1 MLILKF
7 IYSILENSDTET
19 LYKLKDKFL
28 PKKEQEYLVFTQDF
42 YALHNKLPD
51 KATFENK
58 FKVTLPK
65 NNEPADFWYDEL
77 YTAFQ
82 NSIIEKAVIESA
94 KNKGGAIKIF
104 QQAITDFNTDG
115 KVEVYTYAD
124 GNKRLKAYNERKLNK
139 GITYLSTGLTELD
152 GMSLGYKKADLWT
165 IGGRESIGKAEPL
178 SNKILTQNRGL
189 ISFGELTKK
198 DKVFGS
204 DGKPQS
210 ITGIY
215 PQGKRPVYKVSFA
228 DGTNVLCDENHL
240 WASENRY
247 DRDRKTGFVTRS
259 TKTLLE
265 DLTRVPKSY
274 YKIPNTPTIEFSAEE
289 KLPIHPYIIGAIL
302 GDGCVVGHDTVLT
315 SGDPEILDRL
325 KDLWGNCSDA
335 TGKRPTD
342 SPQIRFKGIDKL
354 INSLGMRGKNSFT
367 KEIPEIYLTASIS
380 DRIELLRGLMDT
392 DGYRVKG
399 NRIAEFSVRSEK
411 LAKGVVRLVRQLGGI
426 ALYSDTKIVKEKPVY
441 VVRASFVK
449 DNFINPFFCKR
460 KASSFKPRANNS
472 CFGKIIRSIEYSHEE
487 ECQCISVSNP
497 DKLYLT
503 GEDGVVTHNT
513 WQLLKM
519 ADALDNWMIQQSM
532 NRPILI
538 ISGEMTAEELEERL
552 DSIRCQI
559 SYQRLTNGTLI
570 AGEERKFN
578 RYLQS
583 FESNIIIIDSFDGI
597 ADVEFFITLYRP
609 ACIFIDGSHLL
620 SASYDWKD
628 IALVTASMKR
638 ITRNNKIPII
648 NTTHLKAERGNS
660 AKGGDLD
667 DFAYTKGYTRDSDI
681 VGVMYASD
689 IMELDNK
696 VGIDWVKVRRGNR
709 TRTVWQSDH
718 ENGKTVLVENLTGKD
733 LASAKIGDDGSAKG
747 SYAKKQTEIY

>member
-124 GNKRLKAYNERKLNK
+124 GNKRLKAYNERKVNK

-165 IGGRESIGKAEPL
+165 IGGRESIGK
-178 SNKILTQNRGL
+178 
-189 ISFGELTKK
+189 
-198 DKVFGS
+198 
-204 DGKPQS
+204 
-210 ITGIY
+210 
-215 PQGKRPVYKVSFA
+215 
-228 DGTNVLCDENHL
+228 
-240 WASENRY
+240 
-247 DRDRKTGFVTRS
+247 
-259 TKTLLE
+259 
-265 DLTRVPKSY
+265 
-274 YKIPNTPTIEFSAEE
+274 
-289 KLPIHPYIIGAIL
+289 
-302 GDGCVVGHDTVLT
+302 
-315 SGDPEILDRL
+315 
-325 KDLWGNCSDA
+325 
-335 TGKRPTD
+335 
-342 SPQIRFKGIDKL
+342 
-354 INSLGMRGKNSFT
+354 
-367 KEIPEIYLTASIS
+367 
-380 DRIELLRGLMDT
+380 
-392 DGYRVKG
+392 
-399 NRIAEFSVRSEK
+399 
-411 LAKGVVRLVRQLGGI
+411 
-426 ALYSDTKIVKEKPVY
+426 
-441 VVRASFVK
+441 
-449 DNFINPFFCKR
+449 
-460 KASSFKPRANNS
+460 
-472 CFGKIIRSIEYSHEE
+472 
-487 ECQCISVSNP
+487 
-497 DKLYLT
+497 
-503 GEDGVVTHNT
+503 T

-570 AGEERKFN
+570 AGEERKFT